1 MPKRVDHEERR
12 AQIADALIRVAGR
25 RGLHAVGMRDVA
37 AEAGVSLRLVQYY
50 FESKERLLF
59 HGLQHLTDRF
69 TARVGERLAAAGPQA
84 GPRATAEALLL
95 ASLPTDEE
103 SRTFHLLY
111 TSYAILSVTDGALA
125 SQPFIDNPDAAEDA
139 LAGLLEQA
147 RAAGLADAGIDARTE
162 AISLLAMA
170 AAMGT
175 SILVGQRSPES
186 ATAVLQHQLDRIFT
200 PAGTPAA
207 GAGRLPPTAGPSP
220 ADEAGPGLRPPG
232 RAAGGHRAGPR

>member
-12 AQIADALIRVAGR
+12 TQIAEALVRVAGR

-50 FESKERLLF
+50 FETKEKLLLY
-59 HGLQHLTDRF
+59 GLQHLTDRF
-69 TARVGERLAAAGPQA
+69 TARVGERLRSAGAAP

-111 TSYAILSVTDGALA
+111 SSYAILSVTDEALA
-125 SQPFIDNPDAAEDA
+125 AQPFIDNPDAAEDA
-139 LAGLLEQA
+139 LTGLLRGAQE
-147 RAAGLADAGIDARTE
+147 AGLADEAVDARTE

-175 SILVGQRSPES
+175 SILVGQRSPEA
-186 ATAVLQHQLDRIFT
+186 ATAVLRHHLDRIFS
-200 PAGTPAA
+200 PG
-207 GAGRLPPTAGPSP
+207 GRLGGVSAHGCP
-220 ADEAGPGLRPPG
+220 DG
-232 RAAGGHRAGPR
+232 R

>member
-12 AQIADALIRVAGR
+12 AQIAEALVRVAGR

-50 FESKERLLF
+50 FETKEKLLLY
-59 HGLQHLTDRF
+59 GLQHLTDRF
-69 TARVGERLAAAGPQA
+69 TARVGARLAAAGPA
-84 GPRATAEALLL
+84 PGHRATVEALLL

-111 TSYAILSVTDGALA
+111 SSYAILSVTDEALA
-125 SQPFIDNPDAAEDA
+125 AQPFIDNPDAAEDA
-139 LAGLLEQA
+139 VTGLIDGA
-147 RAAGLADAGIDARTE
+147 REAGLADPDVDARTE

-170 AAMGT
+170 GTLGT

-186 ATAVLQHQLDRIFT
+186 SIEVLRHHLDRIFT
-200 PAGTPAA
+200 TTPAD
-207 GAGRLPPTAGPSP
+207 G
-220 ADEAGPGLRPPG
+220 
-232 RAAGGHRAGPR
+232 

>member
-12 AQIADALIRVAGR
+12 AQIAEALIRVAGR

-50 FESKERLLF
+50 FDTKEKLLLY
-59 HGLQHLTDRF
+59 GLQHLTDRF
-69 TARVGERLAAAGPQA
+69 TARVGARVAAVGPDP
-84 GPRATAEALLL
+84 GPRVMVEALLL

-111 TSYAILSVTDGALA
+111 SSYAILSVTDEALA
-125 SQPFIDNPDAAEDA
+125 AQPFIDNPDAAENA
-139 LAGLLEQA
+139 MTGLVEQA
-147 RAAGLADAGIDARTE
+147 QGAGVADPDVDARTE

-170 AAMGT
+170 ATMGT

-186 ATAVLQHQLDRIFT
+186 AIAVLRHHLDRIFT
-200 PAGTPAA
+200 V
-207 GAGRLPPTAGPSP
+207 AGRPERGTGPT
-220 ADEAGPGLRPPG
+220 
-232 RAAGGHRAGPR
+232 